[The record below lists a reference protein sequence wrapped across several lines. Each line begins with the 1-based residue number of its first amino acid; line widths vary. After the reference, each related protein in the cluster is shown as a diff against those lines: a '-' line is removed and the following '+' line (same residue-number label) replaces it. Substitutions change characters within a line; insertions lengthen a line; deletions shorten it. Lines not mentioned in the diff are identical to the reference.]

1 MDKVE
6 VLKIVIFGE
15 TEITVTKEAVS
26 ISAPKIILESGKLN
40 HQS

>member
-15 TEITVTKEAVS
+15 TEITITNEVIS
-26 ISAPKIILESGKLN
+26 ILAPEIILESGK
-40 HQS
+40 

>member
-15 TEITVTKEAVS
+15 TEITVTAEAIS
-26 ISAPKIILESGKLN
+26 ISAPEIILESGK
-40 HQS
+40 